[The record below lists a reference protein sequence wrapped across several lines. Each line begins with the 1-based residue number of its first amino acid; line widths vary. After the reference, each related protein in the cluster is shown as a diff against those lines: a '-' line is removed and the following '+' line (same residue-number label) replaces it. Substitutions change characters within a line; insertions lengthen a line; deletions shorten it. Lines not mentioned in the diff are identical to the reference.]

1 MSFLVL
7 SGAGGGGDPGGDSPV
22 TADLQAS
29 RTSGPAPLAVFFDA
43 TGTTHTDGDVD
54 TFRLGYYFD
63 FDDAGAGD
71 WTYSQNGTHDSKEY
85 ARGGP
90 LCAHVFESPGTYTVK
105 VRARDADG
113 EVSDDSVEI
122 TVADPDTTYSGTNTI
137 CLSRN
142 TDHTGAP
149 AGASLQNNVSSW
161 PSEVSNRRY
170 LLHAGQDFSSLG
182 TWEFG
187 TVSDIQVGVYGS
199 GAKPIVAGIGIENT
213 NPGASKTT
221 YASQLSFTDLELTG
235 RVTSTTTHTDVLF
248 LRLEGID
255 GDTSNTGLE
264 LGGATGFYAN
274 PANSGA
280 TTAANI
286 FHPRNTFIVDCTVP
300 GGSYNFTMSAQ
311 RLALM
316 GSLVGPSETHHNV
329 RLWSGHKL
337 YIAHNLIGDAVDAS
351 DHNLKI
357 HSAGTDT
364 WPDLIADG
372 DEPATSQVVVQE
384 NIFGVASGEGSI
396 QSVVFAAQNNDG
408 APYIEGLE
416 DIVCEDNHW
425 ANNFASGGELFFGGR
440 RMTDRGNTSVGT
452 LSVVTSS
459 RPNGIPSGWDGPY
472 YTGESSITTQ
482 APA

>member
-1 MSFLVL
+1 MSLL
-7 SGAGGGGDPGGDSPV
+7 ISAAGGGGGSSPV
-22 TADLQAS
+22 TADIQAS
-29 RTSGPAPLAVFFDA
+29 RTSGPAPLAVFFEA
-43 TGTTHTDGDVD
+43 TGTTHSTVSD
-54 TFRLGYYFD
+54 TFRGLGYYFD
-63 FDDAGAGD
+63 FDDVGAGS
-71 WTYSQNGTHDSKEY
+71 WAYSKSGSSHTSKEY

-90 LCAHVFESPGTYTVK
+90 LAAHVFETPGTYTVK
-105 VRARDADG
+105 VRARDSSG
-113 EVSDDSVEI
+113 NVDDDQVTI
-122 TVADPDTTYSGTNTI
+122 TVDDPDTTFSGTNTI
-137 CLSRN
+137 CLSLN

-149 AGASLQNNVSSW
+149 SGASQQSNVSAW
-161 PSEVSNRRY
+161 PTWTSSRRY

-182 TWEFG
+182 DINFG
-187 TVSDIQVGVYGS
+187 TLNDIQVGVYGS
-199 GAKPIVAGIGIENT
+199 GAKPIVSGLGVENT

-221 YASQLSFTDLELTG
+221 YASRISFYDLELTG

-248 LRLEGID
+248 LRIDSID

-316 GSLVGPSETHHNV
+316 GCNIGPSETHHNI

-337 YIAHNLIGDAVDAS
+337 YIAHNQIAAAVDAS
-351 DHNLKI
+351 DHNLKV

-364 WPDLIADG
+364 WPALIADG
-372 DEPATSQVVVQE
+372 DAPATSQVVTQE
-384 NIFGVASGEGSI
+384 NIFGTASGEGAI
-396 QSVVFAAQNNDG
+396 QSVVFGAQNNDG
-408 APYIEGLE
+408 DPYIEGLE
-416 DIVCEDNHW
+416 DIIVEDCYW

-452 LSVVTSS
+452 FSVGTSA
-459 RPNGIPSGWDGPY
+459 RPNGIPPGWDGPY
-472 YTGESSITTQ
+472 YTGESSITTE